1 MSKTR
6 TCLKVSRVSDEP
18 GHILVLFQAGKAGI
32 RRQIDRSYNQH
43 QCMILLC
50 YSSTAPIISTY
61 ETQTGCPKSSK
72 FCAAQVEFLDIKI
85 TRLIAAGV
93 LERCIARDIS
103 THVVLQI
110 FERQEGRTRLVA
122 WREATDDSTMDLY
135 LVADPGLF
143 HELLS
148 AEFAEGVKDS
158 ARDHIGQ
165 SSKTS
170 LGLYLVIVSSLH
182 ANASAPVVPC

>member
-1 MSKTR
+1 M
-6 TCLKVSRVSDEP
+6 
-18 GHILVLFQAGKAGI
+18 LF
-32 RRQIDRSYNQH
+32 RS
-43 QCMILLC
+43 
-50 YSSTAPIISTY
+50 
-61 ETQTGCPKSSK
+61 
-72 FCAAQVEFLDIKI
+72 
-85 TRLIAAGV
+85 
-93 LERCIARDIS
+93 
-103 THVVLQI
+103 
-110 FERQEGRTRLVA
+110 
-122 WREATDDSTMDLY
+122 TDDSTMDLY

-165 SSKTS
+165 SSKNS